1 MKINKAIKA
10 EKALLGAV
18 IVSAALSS
26 CSAASVEELLSP
38 PRLDEEQTAIYEA
51 LRTAAGGS
59 VSLKYPKSGQYRS
72 AFVVEN
78 IDSEPTK
85 EAIVF
90 YERPNVAE
98 GSSLRI
104 NFLDMQEG
112 KWVSV
117 YDFAASGSEVE
128 RVMFRELGDGET
140 SIIITYYIQNSSDMA
155 SSVIKF
161 SGGSP
166 REVFSGR
173 HSYMDV
179 FDADGNGK
187 DEMFL
192 ISSDRAAGT
201 AFAQTLGW
209 REGAF
214 GVIGSAGLS
223 GGFSEYKNV
232 VSGSWDKS
240 GVPAIFID
248 YALSDG
254 SFSTDAL
261 ICYEN
266 SLSAVTALS
275 EAGISRRV
283 NSYTPNL
290 YSADIDSDGII
301 EIPATVPFPA
311 YENLTRPEQVNMTIW
326 YEIEDRGTRLKEK
339 YRSYSGIRGD
349 FVMIIPPR
357 WQGLVTASV
366 SISDGTVRFSRYN
379 GEKSETKQELLEIR
393 TASPDSGT
401 APKGYISLGKS
412 EATGNS
418 FYAKINGDDALSLT
432 ESELKDFFIIR

>member
-1 MKINKAIKA
+1 MKSKKVI
-10 EKALLGAV
+10 LGAV
-18 IVSAALSS
+18 IVAAALSS

-38 PRLDEEQTAIYEA
+38 PRLGEEQTAIYEA

-72 AFVVEN
+72 AFVVQD
-78 IDSEPTK
+78 IDSEPTN

-90 YERPNVAE
+90 YEKPNVAE

-117 YDFAASGSEVE
+117 YDFSASGSEVE
-128 RVMFRELGDGET
+128 RVMFKDLGDSET

-161 SGGSP
+161 SDGSP

-187 DEMFL
+187 EEMFL
-192 ISSDRAAGT
+192 ISADRVAGT
-201 AFAQTLGW
+201 AAAQTLGW
-209 REGAF
+209 REGEF
-214 GVIGSAGLS
+214 GVIGSAQLKV
-223 GGFSEYKNV
+223 GFSEYKNV
-232 VSGSWDKS
+232 ISGSWDKS

-266 SLSAVTALS
+266 RLAAVTALS

-301 EIPATVPFPA
+301 EIPATAPFPS
-311 YENLTRPEQVNMTIW
+311 YENLTKPEQVNMTIW
-326 YEIEDRGTRLKEK
+326 YEIADRGTKLKEK

-349 FVMIIPPR
+349 FTFIIPPR

-366 SISDGTVRFSRYN
+366 SISDGTVKFSRYN
-379 GEKSETKQELLEIR
+379 AEKRETGQELLEIR
-393 TASPDSGT
+393 SVSPDPAT

-412 EATGNS
+412 EATGYS
-418 FYAKINGDDALSLT
+418 FYAKINAGDELSLT

>member
-10 EKALLGAV
+10 LFGAV

-78 IDSEPTK
+78 IDSEPTN

-90 YERPNVAE
+90 YEKPNVAE
-98 GSSLRI
+98 GSSIRI

-128 RVMFRELGDGET
+128 RVMFKDLGDSET

-161 SGGSP
+161 SDGSP

-187 DEMFL
+187 EEMFL
-192 ISSDRAAGT
+192 ISVDRGAGT
-201 AFAQTLGW
+201 AVAQTAGW
-209 REGAF
+209 REGVF
-214 GVIGSAGLS
+214 GVIGSAELK

-232 VSGSWDKS
+232 ASGSWDKS
-240 GVPAIFID
+240 GIPAIFID
-248 YALSDG
+248 YALPDG

-266 SLSAVTALS
+266 RLSAVTALS
-275 EAGISRRV
+275 EAVISRRV

-301 EIPATVPFPA
+301 EIPATSPFPG
-311 YENLTRPEQVNMTIW
+311 YENLTKPEQANMTIW
-326 YEIEDRGTRLKEK
+326 YEIADRGTKLREK

-349 FVMIIPPR
+349 FIFIIPPR

-366 SISDGTVRFSRYN
+366 SVSDGTVKFSRYN
-379 GEKSETKQELLEIR
+379 GNVKKTGQELLEIR
-393 TASPDSGT
+393 SVSSDSAA

-412 EATGNS
+412 EATGYS
-418 FYAKINGDDALSLT
+418 FYAKITAEDPLSLT
-432 ESELKDFFIIR
+432 ESELKELFIIR

>member
-1 MKINKAIKA
+1 MKRKKA
-10 EKALLGAV
+10 EKSKKALLGAV
-18 IVSAALSS
+18 IASAALSS

-51 LRTAAGGS
+51 LRAAAGGS

-72 AFVVEN
+72 AFVVQD
-78 IDSEPTK
+78 IDGEPTN

-90 YERPNVAE
+90 YEKPNVAE

-104 NFLDMQEG
+104 NFLDMQEE

-128 RVMFRELGDGET
+128 RVMFKDLGDGET

-161 SGGSP
+161 KGGSP
-166 REVFSGR
+166 EEIFSGR

-187 DEMFL
+187 EEMFL
-192 ISSDRAAGT
+192 ISCDRAGGT

-209 REGAF
+209 REGEF
-214 GVIGSAGLS
+214 GVIGSAGLKV
-223 GGFSEYKNV
+223 GFSEYKNV
-232 VSGSWDKS
+232 ISGSWDES

-266 SLSAVTALS
+266 RLTAVTALS
-275 EAGISRRV
+275 EVGITRRV

-290 YSADIDSDGII
+290 YSADIDGDGII
-301 EIPATVPFPA
+301 EIPATAPFPG
-311 YENLTRPEQVNMTIW
+311 YETLTKPEQVNMTLW
-326 YEIEDRGTRLKEK
+326 YEIADRGTRLTEK

-349 FVMIIPPR
+349 FILIIPPR

-366 SISDGTVRFSRYN
+366 SIADGTVKFSRYN
-379 GEKSETKQELLEIR
+379 GEKREAGQELLEIR
-393 TASPDSGT
+393 SVSPDSAA

-412 EATGNS
+412 EATGYS
-418 FYAKINGDDALSLT
+418 FYGKINEGDRLSLT

>member
-1 MKINKAIKA
+1 MRINKAL
-10 EKALLGAV
+10 KALFGAV

-38 PRLDEEQTAIYEA
+38 PRLNEEQTAIYEA

-78 IDSEPTK
+78 IDGEPTN

-90 YERPNVAE
+90 YEKPNVAE

-104 NFLDMQEG
+104 NFLDMQEE

-128 RVMFRELGDGET
+128 RVMFKDLGDDET

-161 SGGSP
+161 SDGSP

-187 DEMFL
+187 EEMFL
-192 ISSDRAAGT
+192 ISADRASGT
-201 AFAQTLGW
+201 ATAQTLSW

-214 GVIGSAGLS
+214 GVIGSAELS

-240 GVPAIFID
+240 GIPAIFID

-266 SLSAVTALS
+266 RLSAVTALFGS
-275 EAGISRRV
+275 GVSRRV

-290 YSADIDSDGII
+290 FSADIDSDGII
-301 EIPATVPFPA
+301 EIPATLPFPG
-311 YENLTRPEQVNMTIW
+311 YENLTKPEQVNMTVW
-326 YEIEDRGTRLKEK
+326 YEIADRGTRLNEK

-349 FVMIIPPR
+349 FTFIIPPR
-357 WQGLVTASV
+357 WQELVTASV
-366 SISDGTVRFSRYN
+366 SVSDGTVKFSRYN
-379 GEKSETKQELLEIR
+379 GNVKETGQELLEIR
-393 TASPDSGT
+393 TASPDSAT
-401 APKGYISLGKS
+401 APEGYISLGKS
-412 EATGNS
+412 EATGSS
-418 FYAKINGDDALSLT
+418 FYAKISGEDPLSLT
-432 ESELKDFFIIR
+432 EAELKELFIIR

>member
-1 MKINKAIKA
+1 MRINKAL
-10 EKALLGAV
+10 KALFGAV

-38 PRLDEEQTAIYEA
+38 PRLNEEQTAIYEA

-78 IDSEPTK
+78 IDDEPTN

-90 YERPNVAE
+90 YEKPNVAE

-104 NFLDMQEG
+104 NFLDMQEE

-128 RVMFRELGDGET
+128 RVMFKDLGDGET

-161 SGGSP
+161 SDGSP
-166 REVFSGR
+166 CEVFSGR

-187 DEMFL
+187 EEMFL
-192 ISSDRAAGT
+192 ISADRAAGT
-201 AFAQTLGW
+201 AAAQTLSW

-214 GVIGSAGLS
+214 GVIGSAELS

-240 GVPAIFID
+240 GIPAIFID

-266 SLSAVTALS
+266 RLSAVTALFGS
-275 EAGISRRV
+275 GVSRRV

-290 YSADIDSDGII
+290 FSADIDSDGII
-301 EIPATVPFPA
+301 EIPATLPFPG
-311 YENLTRPEQVNMTIW
+311 YENLTKPEQVNMTVW
-326 YEIEDRGTRLKEK
+326 YEIADRGTRLNEK

-349 FVMIIPPR
+349 FTFIIPPR
-357 WQGLVTASV
+357 WQELVTASV
-366 SISDGTVRFSRYN
+366 SVSDGTVKFSRYN
-379 GEKSETKQELLEIR
+379 GNVKETGQELLEIR
-393 TASPDSGT
+393 TASPDSAA
-401 APKGYISLGKS
+401 APEGYISLGKS
-412 EATGNS
+412 DTTGSS
-418 FYAKINGDDALSLT
+418 FYAKISGEDPLSLT
-432 ESELKDFFIIR
+432 EAELNELFIIR

>member
-10 EKALLGAV
+10 LFGAV
-18 IVSAALSS
+18 IVSVALSS

-78 IDSEPTK
+78 IDGEPTN

-90 YERPNVAE
+90 YEKPNVAE
-98 GSSLRI
+98 GASIRI

-128 RVMFRELGDGET
+128 RVMFKDLGDSET

-161 SGGSP
+161 SDGSP

-187 DEMFL
+187 EEMFL
-192 ISSDRAAGT
+192 ISVDRGAGT
-201 AFAQTLGW
+201 AVAQTAGW
-209 REGAF
+209 REGVF
-214 GVIGSAGLS
+214 GIIGSAELN

-240 GVPAIFID
+240 GIPAIFID
-248 YALSDG
+248 YALPDG

-266 SLSAVTALS
+266 RLSAVTALS
-275 EAGISRRV
+275 EAVISRRV

-301 EIPATVPFPA
+301 EIPATVPFPG
-311 YENLTRPEQVNMTIW
+311 YENLTKPEQANMTIW
-326 YEIEDRGTRLKEK
+326 YEIADRGTRLNEK

-349 FVMIIPPR
+349 FIFIIPPR

-366 SISDGTVRFSRYN
+366 SISDGTVKFSRYN
-379 GEKSETKQELLEIR
+379 GNVKKTGQELLEIR
-393 TASPDSGT
+393 SVSPDSAT

-412 EATGNS
+412 EATGYS
-418 FYAKINGDDALSLT
+418 FYAKITAEGPLSLT
-432 ESELKDFFIIR
+432 ESELKELFIIR